1 MKKLLII
8 SVLALSVSC
17 NPFKEINGT
26 INKIDYELEKQ
37 NDSQRYERRKQVE
50 NTARSMI
57 ASYESDK
64 QTYLSMKDVNKEV
77 SLQAKIRANSTAI
90 SYNEYILKNSFLWAD
105 NVPSDIKSKL
115 EIIE

>member
-50 NTARSMI
+50 DTARSMI

-64 QTYLSMKDVNKEV
+64 QTYLSMKEVNKEV

-90 SYNEYILKNSFLWAD
+90 SYNEYMLKNSFLWAD
-105 NVPSDIKSKL
+105 NIPDDIKTKL

>member
-1 MKKLLII
+1 MKKFLIV
-8 SVLALSVSC
+8 SVLVLAVSC
-17 NPFKEINGT
+17 NPFKGINGT

-50 NTARSMI
+50 DTARSMV

-64 QTYLSMKDVNKEV
+64 QTYLSMKDVNKEI

-105 NVPSDIKSKL
+105 NVPDDIKTKL